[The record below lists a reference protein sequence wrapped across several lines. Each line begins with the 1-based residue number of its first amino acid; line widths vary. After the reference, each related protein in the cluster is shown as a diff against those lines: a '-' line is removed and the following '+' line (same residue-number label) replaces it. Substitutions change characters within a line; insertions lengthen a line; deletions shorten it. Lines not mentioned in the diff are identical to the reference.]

1 MNRDPKLLIQERIWS
16 ALAELLPSLPQPDV
30 DGDWPVPV
38 GERMV
43 FVRPSLEPV
52 PGIIVFAGV
61 ARSIGP
67 EALSEL
73 NSLNGSAAWVKF
85 LRADNGDVFVQ
96 QRLPLSAVSVSSL
109 ALAIH
114 AVGSCANDTE
124 PMLAAMF
131 GGFSAETD
139 VPDVA

>member
-1 MNRDPKLLIQERIWS
+1 MATGLCQLVS
-16 ALAELLPSLPQPDV
+16 AWFSSVRASSLFRASSSLPAWPDLS
-30 DGDWPVPV
+30 
-38 GERMV
+38 
-43 FVRPSLEPV
+43 VR
-52 PGIIVFAGV
+52 
-61 ARSIGP
+61 R
-67 EALSEL
+67 LSEL

-131 GGFSAETD
+131 GGFSAESD